1 MSPQVEKEMRPPKIF
16 LLIENPSKSNNLGPI
31 LRCGA
36 AYSASFVFVGYEKC
50 SVDGS
55 HGANKHVKIV
65 ARPSFQKAVEYIRKD
80 LGVKRIIGIIGD
92 ASFKD
97 GNIDCERIVEADSDG
112 NFVNVSSKIADTS
125 SDCSSEYAA
134 SKPVHL
140 RSFNQQDDVCF
151 LIYKRACGIPCEQ
164 ARLCDSFVH
173 VSTGAPLIAADGS
186 EQNIVSGLLD
196 SQTALSLCLHHYS
209 AAVGYRE
216 RDFVG
221 QKFQVSQR
229 KGRDEDEIARIREE
243 RRLKRLKKQKEEEE
257 ALASG
262 EVANLFE

>member
-1 MSPQVEKEMRPPKIF
+1 MSPQVCQGKRPPKII

-31 LRCGA
+31 IRCGA

-65 ARPSFQKAVEYIRKD
+65 ARPTFQNAAEYIRNV

-97 GNIDCERIVEADSDG
+97 GNSDGERIVEVDSDG
-112 NFVNVSSKIADTS
+112 DFVNVSSKVVDTFSKVPSEFS
-125 SDCSSEYAA
+125 SSR
-134 SKPVHL
+134 PVHL

-151 LIYKRACGIPCEQ
+151 LIHKRACGIPCEQ

-173 VSTGAPLIAADGS
+173 VSTGAPLIAANGS
-186 EQNIVSGLLD
+186 EQNVVSGLLD
-196 SQTALSLCLHHYS
+196 SQTTLSLCLHHFA

-257 ALASG
+257 ALATG
-262 EVANLFE
+262 DVANLFG